1 MFKFF
6 VVLSFSLSIP
16 AQFLSPINFIPA
28 SAHAEGGYGTFWKTN
43 LSIYNPNQQKVKA
56 YIYLIKSNI
65 SNNLN
70 QVVNVDIPAN
80 QSIDIEDVLY
90 SKFNYTGAAA
100 LIITS
105 MDIMDY
111 INNGTQGL
119 PILVSSR
126 TFTPDPV
133 RPPGSYGQGISAS
146 VIPNF
151 GTSYVTGIAQNS
163 NYRTNLGVFT
173 IMGMGYGYMPDI
185 TINAE
190 IYDSSN
196 NLKNTL
202 TFKLPALSQAQQNIN
217 VNIDKGYAIFKAQPI
232 MGFNVPILFF
242 GYASRVD
249 NSTGDAVYLPAS
261 INPNDLESQ
270 EEEECKSTCEDLCSS

>member
-1 MFKFF
+1 MFKFLIVF
-6 VVLSFSLSIP
+6 LFSFGVY

-43 LSIYNPNQQKVKA
+43 LYIYNPNSQKVKA
-56 YIYLIKSNI
+56 YIYLIKSGI
-65 SNNLN
+65 SNDLN
-70 QVVNVDIPAN
+70 QVVSFDVPAN
-80 QSIDIEDVLY
+80 QSVEIEDVLY
-90 SKFNYTGAAA
+90 SKFNHTGAGA

-105 MDIMDY
+105 MDIWDY
-111 INNGTQGL
+111 INNGTQGP

-126 TFTPDPV
+126 TFTPDPSK
-133 RPPGSYGQGISAS
+133 PPGTYGQGIGAS

-151 GTSYVTGIAQNS
+151 GTSYATGIAQNS
-163 NYRTNLGVFT
+163 NYRTNVGVFT

-202 TFKLPALSQAQQNIN
+202 TFKIPALSQAQQNIN
-217 VNIDKGYAIFKAQPI
+217 VNLDRGYVVFKAQPI
-232 MGFNVPILFF
+232 MGFNVPVMFF

-249 NSTGDAVYLPAS
+249 NSTGDAIYIPAS
-261 INPNDLESQ
+261 INPNDFESQ
-270 EEEECKSTCEDLCSS
+270 EEEECKSTCEDLCSQ

>member
-1 MFKFF
+1 MKEFLFF
-6 VVLSFSLSIP
+6 LLFSLGLQ

-28 SAHAEGGYGTFWKTN
+28 SAHAGGGYGTFWTTN
-43 LSIYNPNQQKVKA
+43 LYIYNPNPQKVKT
-56 YIYLIKSNI
+56 YIYLIKSGL
-65 SNNLN
+65 SNDLN
-70 QVVNVDIPAN
+70 QVVNVEIPAN
-80 QSIDIEDVLY
+80 QSIEIEDVLY
-90 SKFNYTGAAA
+90 TKFNHTGAGA
-100 LIITS
+100 LIVTS

-111 INNGTQGL
+111 INTGTQGP

-126 TFTPDPV
+126 TFTPDPE
-133 RPPGSYGQGISAS
+133 RPPGTYGQGIPAS

-151 GTSYVTGIAQNS
+151 GTSYVTGISQNS

-190 IYDSSN
+190 IYDSSH

-232 MGFNVPILFF
+232 MGFNVPVMFF

-249 NSTGDAVYLPAS
+249 NATGDAIYIPAA
-261 INPNDLESQ
+261 INPNDMGSD
-270 EEEECKSTCEDLCSS
+270 EEEECKSTCEDLCGQ